1 MQMSSIEDRRAIWRA
16 KIASQKASGLT
27 IAAWCAEQGIS
38 PHTFS
43 YWRAKFVEPPVGAS
57 DWVSIASDPDVTA
70 GGSLCVRVGAA
81 TVEVSAG
88 FDARL
93 LSDVVTAL
101 SRC

>member
-1 MQMSSIEDRRAIWRA
+1 MTSIEDRRSNWQANITA
-16 KIASQKASGLT
+16 QKSSGLT
-27 IAAWCAEQGIS
+27 IAAWCTERGIS

-43 YWRAKFVEPPVGAS
+43 YWRAKFSAS
-57 DWVSIASDPDVTA
+57 DFGTTEWASIASDPDVTA